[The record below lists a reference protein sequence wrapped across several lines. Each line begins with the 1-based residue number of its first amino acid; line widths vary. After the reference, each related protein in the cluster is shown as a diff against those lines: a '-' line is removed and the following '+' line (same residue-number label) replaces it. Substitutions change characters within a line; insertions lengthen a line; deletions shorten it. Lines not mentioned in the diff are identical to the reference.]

1 MDVVE
6 KYDGNSNFTHRRK
19 AFQATT
25 TRGDWGRGLH
35 AQWTSL
41 NGAIFAA
48 HVFGDLCHVLVV
60 GQAFGVLELVKVVHN
75 PGVGFLAPDL
85 RHHLLVMGRLDS
97 LVQGLRAS
105 GEDTRTG
112 VDVNGGV
119 GETVEQELLVDDVL
133 SWKCTSCD
141 DKTQFAK
148 IANWPMIIKNTLLS
162 HV

>member
-25 TRGDWGRGLH
+25 TQGDWGRGLH

-75 PGVGFLAPDL
+75 PK
-85 RHHLLVMGRLDS
+85 
-97 LVQGLRAS
+97 
-105 GEDTRTG
+105 TR
-112 VDVNGGV
+112 
-119 GETVEQELLVDDVL
+119 
-133 SWKCTSCD
+133 
-141 DKTQFAK
+141 
-148 IANWPMIIKNTLLS
+148 LS
-162 HV
+162 HSIVVYWQCTGCPKKNVLLNF

>member
-25 TRGDWGRGLH
+25 TQGDWGRGLH

-60 GQAFGVLELVKVVHN
+60 GQALGVLQLVKVVHN
-75 PGVGFLAPDL
+75 PETRFSHSIVVYSRPYGCNK
-85 RHHLLVMGRLDS
+85 S
-97 LVQGLRAS
+97 LVY
-105 GEDTRTG
+105 
-112 VDVNGGV
+112 
-119 GETVEQELLVDDVL
+119 LVFQTCV
-133 SWKCTSCD
+133 
-141 DKTQFAK
+141 
-148 IANWPMIIKNTLLS
+148 
-162 HV
+162 